1 MADTPKLRLT
11 LYVLTT
17 PNLVVRRRV
26 CMSRGTLNWGALG
39 CGACLLP
46 KKRPPPRVKNPSA
59 FFRSRSKG
67 QGYRNDTDRSC
78 TCDFL
83 LVIHSNHW
91 AFRTISEMV
100 GIKYA
105 YILVILIQYTNSV
118 KDEHRTTNC

>member
-39 CGACLLP
+39 CGACLIP

-59 FFRSRSKG
+59 FFVLG
-67 QGYRNDTDRSC
+67 QKVKVIGTTRIDRVPVTFC
-78 TCDFL
+78 
-83 LVIHSNHW
+83 
-91 AFRTISEMV
+91 
-100 GIKYA
+100 
-105 YILVILIQYTNSV
+105 
-118 KDEHRTTNC
+118 